1 MSQQLEC
8 VRLEVGRHG
17 LLVLLLC
24 SLIAPAARAVPDWAA
39 DADEPDQVMAID
51 DASPEHTWQDSARR
65 KNASPEAAVQIADAS
80 EGAEARDAEEA
91 RDSRPL
97 EPRYQP
103 REPEKKSWYNGSY
116 IFGMTRGVAG
126 STMAPAGKV
135 PLFVLTVPL
144 DIVFLP
150 FAVIGGLFG

>member
-1 MSQQLEC
+1 MGKRSERAPWRAGYPILA
-8 VRLEVGRHG
+8 LA
-17 LLVLLLC
+17 
-24 SLIAPAARAVPDWAA
+24 LILQAFAAT
-39 DADEPDQVMAID
+39 
-51 DASPEHTWQDSARR
+51 ASDSARR
-65 KNASPEAAVQIADAS
+65 WDVAENAFPLPAPVAAPAIELAQ
-80 EGAEARDAEEA
+80 AEEAEEA

-126 STMAPAGKV
+126 STIAPAGKV

-144 DIVFLP
+144 DIAFLP
-150 FAVIGGLFG
+150 FAAIGGLFG

>member
-1 MSQQLEC
+1 M
-8 VRLEVGRHG
+8 GRHSLLL
-17 LLVLLLC
+17 LLVSC
-24 SLIAPAARAVPDWAA
+24 LIAPAVRSSQDRAT
-39 DADEPDQVMAID
+39 DADDPGRVIALDI
-51 DASPEHTWQDSARR
+51 ASPE
-65 KNASPEAAVQIADAS
+65 NASRGGAAPEAAVQVAGAIEIAQ
-80 EGAEARDAEEA
+80 AEDAEES

-126 STMAPAGKV
+126 STIAPAGKV

-144 DIVFLP
+144 DIAFLP
-150 FAVIGGLFG
+150 FALIGGLFG